1 MKCKNKH
8 KTIIR
13 DYRELIGE
21 QARLIAQQKEDIE
34 KLEEALKD
42 RKRYD
47 AIINEV
53 DRILTKFNC

>member
-13 DYRELIGE
+13 DYRKLIGE